1 MVGIQFDY
9 FISEIQGGYMLNR
22 IPRSLVQILLL
33 GVLVLPVGCGMNLT
47 WGEFCLLRGHMGNA
61 TVPVLNDAVSS

>member
-1 MVGIQFDY
+1 
-9 FISEIQGGYMLNR
+9 MLNR

-47 WGEFCLLRGHMGNA
+47 WGEFCSTPTNSPA
-61 TVPVLNDAVSS
+61 CVTVDPAP